1 MISITPFTQQG
12 ALDEDG
18 LRSHLNRL
26 ADAGIGVYV
35 VGSGSGAGYS
45 LTPDET
51 ERIMAIAVEE
61 LKGRVPVRAMGSEP
75 RSVEEMVRFI
85 QQADAAGVD
94 AVHIYS
100 IEPGH
105 GYVPNAA
112 EIEAYLRVALD
123 ATTKPAVLSSHM
135 SVGYMIPH
143 DVLDRL
149 VDDYPNI
156 IGIVISSMFEM
167 RYLFDVIDRH
177 GDRLEVISGGGLRG
191 LLNLTFGGAGFATTE
206 ANIAPRLAVSII
218 DHFKAGDAH
227 AMLAVSRL
235 LTELSIRNTWY
246 RDNASS
252 VKAALAALGLPGG
265 PPRRRS
271 VPTTRSS
278 GCAWDSPSWS
288 LPSRCACP
296 VLRPCATCSA
306 SEPPRQP
313 SRRTTKCEGQP
324 VLAETSLST
333 VLYPGEHTVRPACRV
348 LAPYRRP
355 RSGSSAAFTAAIA
368 TLSLSARAV
377 VSYYVPTG
385 RTRYRHY

>member
-1 MISITPFTQQG
+1 
-12 ALDEDG
+12 
-18 LRSHLNRL
+18 
-26 ADAGIGVYV
+26 
-35 VGSGSGAGYS
+35 
-45 LTPDET
+45 
-51 ERIMAIAVEE
+51 MAIAVEE

-156 IGIVISSMFEM
+156 IGVVISSVFEM

-177 GDRLEVISGGGLRG
+177 GDRLEVISGGGLHG

-218 DHFKAGDAH
+218 DHFKAGCARPSGR
-227 AMLAVSRL
+227 AA
-235 LTELSIRNTWY
+235 EASIRPYNTVFW
-246 RDNASS
+246 
-252 VKAALAALGLPGG
+252 VCVGLTVVVAALSLRMPGPAAMRDLQRQRAAEAAD
-265 PPRRRS
+265 PPH
-271 VPTTRSS
+271 
-278 GCAWDSPSWS
+278 D
-288 LPSRCACP
+288 
-296 VLRPCATCSA
+296 
-306 SEPPRQP
+306 
-313 SRRTTKCEGQP
+313 
-324 VLAETSLST
+324 
-333 VLYPGEHTVRPACRV
+333 
-348 LAPYRRP
+348 
-355 RSGSSAAFTAAIA
+355 
-368 TLSLSARAV
+368 
-377 VSYYVPTG
+377 
-385 RTRYRHY
+385 

>member
-1 MISITPFTQQG
+1 
-12 ALDEDG
+12 
-18 LRSHLNRL
+18 
-26 ADAGIGVYV
+26 
-35 VGSGSGAGYS
+35 
-45 LTPDET
+45 
-51 ERIMAIAVEE
+51 MAIAVEE

-177 GDRLEVISGGGLRG
+177 EDRLEVISGGGLHG

-218 DHFKAGDAH
+218 DHFKVGDAH
-227 AMLAVSRL
+227 AMLAASRL

-252 VKAALAALGLPGG
+252 VMAALAALGSASREGCGIAHRCWRLDPSLQHGLLG
-265 PPRRRS
+265 VRGTHRRPPRAGVDRGIDNGQEGADGHHRQ
-271 VPTTRSS
+271 
-278 GCAWDSPSWS
+278 
-288 LPSRCACP
+288 SR
-296 VLRPCATCSA
+296 
-306 SEPPRQP
+306 
-313 SRRTTKCEGQP
+313 
-324 VLAETSLST
+324 
-333 VLYPGEHTVRPACRV
+333 LY
-348 LAPYRRP
+348 
-355 RSGSSAAFTAAIA
+355 
-368 TLSLSARAV
+368 
-377 VSYYVPTG
+377 G
-385 RTRYRHY
+385 RTLYIPLELGSTRGFGS

>member
-1 MISITPFTQQG
+1 MVEPATYVISITPFTQQG

-18 LRSHLNRL
+18 LRRHLNRL

-35 VGSGSGAGYS
+35 VGSGSGEGYS

-51 ERIMAIAVEE
+51 ERIMAIA
-61 LKGRVPVRAMGSEP
+61 
-75 RSVEEMVRFI
+75 
-85 QQADAAGVD
+85 AAGVD

-177 GDRLEVISGGGLRG
+177 RDRLEVISGGGLHG

-227 AMLAVSRL
+227 AMLAASRL

-265 PPRRRS
+265 PPR
-271 VPTTRSS
+271 
-278 GCAWDSPSWS
+278 
-288 LPSRCACP
+288 
-296 VLRPCATCSA
+296 
-306 SEPPRQP
+306 PPR
-313 SRRTTKCEGQP
+313 EGVPPEGIAQIGRM
-324 VLAETSLST
+324 LERLGIAEI
-333 VLYPGEHTVRPACRV
+333 EH
-348 LAPYRRP
+348 LHKYR
-355 RSGSSAAFTAAIA
+355 
-368 TLSLSARAV
+368 
-377 VSYYVPTG
+377 
-385 RTRYRHY
+385 